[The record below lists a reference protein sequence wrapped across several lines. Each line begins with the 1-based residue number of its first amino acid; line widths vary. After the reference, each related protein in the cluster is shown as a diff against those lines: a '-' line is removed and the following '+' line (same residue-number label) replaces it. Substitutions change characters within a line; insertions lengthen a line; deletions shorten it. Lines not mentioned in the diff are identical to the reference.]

1 MAFLTFPIRNET
13 TSHPIREIFRH
24 ICKTRKPPCRERV
37 AFFLLFPSIYSFAEE
52 ACAHIIYIYTKCHH
66 NGSHFCFHPI
76 SSLGATAILSPV
88 LCQLHCRHPHQ
99 QPVAVVIIYILR
111 TFAPKLSIVTLVF
124 AMFADTMDSFNEC
137 EMAVCHELHRAP
149 DTPDALAGGIAF
161 YATSSNSF
169 GIYLCLTSHPLVSV
183 FFTLCRKKSALV
195 ACKIYIF
202 LTFAY

>member
-24 ICKTRKPPCRERV
+24 ICKVRKPSCRERV
-37 AFFLLFPSIYSFAEE
+37 AFFLLFPSIYSFVEE

-88 LCQLHCRHPHQ
+88 LCQLHCRHPQ
-99 QPVAVVIIYILR
+99 KQPVAVVVIYILR
-111 TFAPKLSIVTLVF
+111 TFAPKLSIVTLVCV
-124 AMFADTMDSFNEC
+124 MFADTVDSFNVC
-137 EMAVCHELHRAP
+137 EMAACHDLHRAP
-149 DTPDALAGGIAF
+149 DTPDTLVDGIAF

-169 GIYLCLTSHPLVSV
+169 GIYLCLASHPLVS
-183 FFTLCRKKSALV
+183 FFYRLPKKNRHL
-195 ACKIYIF
+195 
-202 LTFAY
+202 